1 MSEVDPRDPRDPR
14 SSGPEALIKQSLLAR
29 RPRNLMEPHGT
40 SQSPTRRS
48 LQQSSVT
55 RSRERER
62 GSQVVFILEFTR
74 KNHVFCLKTLNEDSI
89 SKANTQRNHTEAHVK
104 GTGTGYCLSETG
116 SLVCRNTALLKQ
128 TLQLVDECCLLLLE
142 RLLSF
147 RTDIYVGQ
155 N

>member
-1 MSEVDPRDPRDPR
+1 MFRLRNIANIHSFQGMIMFFLRNSAYVCIVSFPTWN
-14 SSGPEALIKQSLLAR
+14 
-29 RPRNLMEPHGT
+29 RPKRAA
-40 SQSPTRRS
+40 
-48 LQQSSVT
+48 
-55 RSRERER
+55 
-62 GSQVVFILEFTR
+62 LEFTR

-89 SKANTQRNHTEAHVK
+89 SKANTVQRNHTEAHVK

-155 N
+155 NLNLVQWWPIFRREGLVASAGK